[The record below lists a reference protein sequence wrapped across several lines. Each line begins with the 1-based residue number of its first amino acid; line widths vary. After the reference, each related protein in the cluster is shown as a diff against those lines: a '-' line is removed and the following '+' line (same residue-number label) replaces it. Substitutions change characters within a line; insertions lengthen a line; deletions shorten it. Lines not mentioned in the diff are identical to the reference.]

1 MIGRRAI
8 CLAVL
13 VLGAGCAP
21 RPASTFSTDAA
32 RTHVNTLARDI
43 GNRPLGSAA
52 NGRAREY
59 LVSTL
64 RGAGF
69 PDVQVRSG
77 DARRPDIGLTAR
89 VHNIVAIRPGT
100 RPEAIALVA
109 HYDSVPFGP
118 GASDDALGAA
128 VVVEAGRALAA
139 SGVSQHS
146 LLVLITDGEE
156 AGLLGAAAAAVDR
169 EVGYRIAAYL
179 NVDSVGSSGPSYL
192 FEAGPG
198 NGWIVQAWARA
209 APRPR
214 GASFAADIYRRLPN
228 DTDFSIL
235 KRTGAPGLNFAPIGD
250 SYAYHTPRDTAAR
263 LSDETIRQTG
273 ENLVAVAAH
282 LDRMDLA
289 GRTSDQPVYFDV
301 ARRFAIVYGPVA
313 STITTIGALVAG
325 LLGWFR
331 VALESAR
338 FAGPGRLAL
347 AAFWTNAGLFA
358 VFAAMTLA
366 AAALRAS
373 REAFHPWY
381 AHPER
386 FLVLLLAA
394 GGASAWAAAR
404 AGTLLP
410 ERWHGVRHPALV
422 WTMTLPVW
430 IVIAGVTSVF
440 APLSAFLWTL
450 PLGVAGILLLTLPTR
465 SVAAMRAASVV
476 VFVVVA
482 LLWLDNLVALT
493 WFMVAV
499 LGRLPVITPVW
510 IYPAILTL
518 GAIVLAPPAIAALVR
533 QRRLLHPAVGTS
545 AALLAIACAF
555 AWAWMA
561 PAYTEERPL
570 RRTAR
575 YVYEVPGGGTPAD
588 TAFWEI
594 GGVEP
599 GLDLGNGAPSG
610 WTAASEQARTSV
622 PLPPLADPFVFR
634 RTLDPGEPREP
645 PPAEVTRGVGPAGA
659 VTLRVLPYEPGL
671 VAVFVLPDRPVRAS
685 LPGTYR
691 RGRWAARYDAI
702 PTEGME
708 FTATLKAGDRAEAAR
723 VVLLRTGGGWL
734 PSWLAP
740 DRTAWETTAV
750 WIVAP

>member
-1 MIGRRAI
+1 MICGRKAI
-8 CLAVL
+8 GLVL
-13 VLGAGCAP
+13 LSLGAGCAP

-32 RTHVNTLARDI
+32 RAHVNALARI
-43 GNRPLGSAA
+43 GSRPFGTPA
-52 NGRAREY
+52 NAVARDY
-59 LVSTL
+59 LVEAL
-64 RGAGF
+64 RTAGF
-69 PDVQVRSG
+69 SDLQIRTAE
-77 DARRPDIGLTAR
+77 ARRLDVGLAAP
-89 VHNIVAIRPGT
+89 VHNIVAVKPGAK
-100 RPEAIALVA
+100 PEAIALVA

-179 NVDSVGSSGPSYL
+179 NVDSIGSSGPSHL

-198 NGWIVQAWARA
+198 NGWIVHAWARA

-289 GRTSDQPVYFDV
+289 RRTFDQPVYFDV
-301 ARRFAIVYGPVA
+301 ARRFAIVYGPVT
-313 STITTIGALVAG
+313 STIITFGALFAG
-325 LLGWFR
+325 MLGWYR
-331 VALESAR
+331 VALESAGL
-338 FAGPGRLAL
+338 AGPGRLAL
-347 AAFWTNAGLFA
+347 AAFWANAGLFA
-358 VFAAMTLA
+358 VFGAMTLA

-422 WTMTLPVW
+422 WTITLPVW
-430 IVIAGVTSVF
+430 IVIAAVASVF
-440 APLSAFLWTL
+440 APLSAFLWNF
-450 PLGVAGILLLTLPTR
+450 PLAVAGILLLALPTR

-545 AALLAIACAF
+545 AALLAITCAF
-555 AWAWMA
+555 AWAWRA
-561 PAYTEERPL
+561 PAYTEDRPL

-575 YVYEVPGGGTPAD
+575 YVSEVPGGTPAD

-610 WTAASEQARTSV
+610 WAAAREQARTSV
-622 PLPPLADPFVFR
+622 PLPPLAYPFVFR

-671 VAVFVLPDRPVRAS
+671 SAVFVLPDRPVRAS
-685 LPGTYR
+685 HPGTYR

-708 FTATLKAGDRAEAAR
+708 FTATLKAGDRADAAR
-723 VVLLRTGGGWL
+723 VVLLRTGGRL
-734 PSWLAP
+734 PFWLAP

>member
-1 MIGRRAI
+1 MICGRKAI

-13 VLGAGCAP
+13 LLGAGCAP

-32 RTHVNTLARDI
+32 RTHVNALAHIGSRPFGTPANAVARD
-43 GNRPLGSAA
+43 
-52 NGRAREY
+52 Y
-59 LVSTL
+59 LVETL
-64 RGAGF
+64 RAAGF
-69 PDVQVRSG
+69 PDVQIRTAE
-77 DARRPDIGLTAR
+77 ARRPDIGLAAP
-89 VHNIVAIRPGT
+89 VHNIVAVKPGAK
-100 RPEAIALVA
+100 PEAIALVA

-169 EVGYRIAAYL
+169 DVGYRIAAYL
-179 NVDSVGSSGPSYL
+179 NVDSIGSSGPSHL

-198 NGWIVQAWARA
+198 NGWIVHAWARA

-250 SYAYHTPRDTAAR
+250 SYAYHTARDTAAR

-273 ENLVAVAAH
+273 ENLVAVAAR

-289 GRTSDQPVYFDV
+289 RRTSDQPVYFDV

-313 STITTIGALVAG
+313 STIITIGALVAG

-331 VALESAR
+331 IALESAR
-338 FAGPGRLAL
+338 LAGPGRLAL
-347 AAFWTNAGLFA
+347 AAFWANAGLFA

-422 WTMTLPVW
+422 WTITLPVW

-450 PLGVAGILLLTLPTR
+450 PLAVAGILLLTLPTR

-482 LLWLDNLVALT
+482 LLWLDNLVALI

-499 LGRLPVITPVW
+499 LGRLPVVTPVW

-561 PAYTEERPL
+561 PAYTEDRPL

-575 YVYEVPGGGTPAD
+575 YVYEASGGSPAD
-588 TAFWEI
+588 TAFWEV
-594 GGVEP
+594 GGIEP
-599 GLDLGNGAPSG
+599 GLDLGGGAPSG
-610 WTAASEQARTSV
+610 WTVAREQARTTV
-622 PLPPLADPFVFR
+622 PLPPLAYPFVFR
-634 RTLDPGEPREP
+634 RTLDPGEPRDP

-659 VTLRVLPYEPGL
+659 VTLRVLPVRAG
-671 VAVFVLPDRPVRAS
+671 PVR
-685 LPGTYR
+685 R
-691 RGRWAARYDAI
+691 FRAA
-702 PTEGME
+702 
-708 FTATLKAGDRAEAAR
+708 
-723 VVLLRTGGGWL
+723 
-734 PSWLAP
+734 
-740 DRTAWETTAV
+740 
-750 WIVAP
+750 

>member
-1 MIGRRAI
+1 
-8 CLAVL
+8 V
-13 VLGAGCAP
+13 
-21 RPASTFSTDAA
+21 
-32 RTHVNTLARDI
+32 
-43 GNRPLGSAA
+43 
-52 NGRAREY
+52 E
-59 LVSTL
+59 
-64 RGAGF
+64 
-69 PDVQVRSG
+69 
-77 DARRPDIGLTAR
+77 
-89 VHNIVAIRPGT
+89 NIVAVKPGAK
-100 RPEAIALVA
+100 PEAIALVA

-118 GASDDALGAA
+118 GGSDNALGAA

-169 EVGYRIAAYL
+169 DVAYRIAAYL
-179 NVDSVGSSGPSYL
+179 NVDSIGSSGPSHM

-228 DTDFSIL
+228 DTDFSML
-235 KRTGAPGLNFAPIGD
+235 KKTGAPGLNFSPIGD
-250 SYAYHTPRDTAAR
+250 SYAYHTPRDTAER

-273 ENLVAVAAH
+273 ENIVAVAER
-282 LDRMDLA
+282 LDRMDLSR
-289 GRTSDQPVYFDV
+289 RTSDQLVYFDV
-301 ARRFAIVYGPVA
+301 ARRFAIAYGPIT
-313 STITTIGALVAG
+313 STIITIGALVAG

-338 FAGPGRLAL
+338 LAGPGRLAM
-347 AAFWTNAGLFA
+347 AAFWANAGLFA
-358 VFAAMTLA
+358 AFAAMTLA

-373 REAFHPWY
+373 REALHPWY

-386 FLVLLLAA
+386 FFILLVAA
-394 GGASAWAAAR
+394 GGACAWAASR
-404 AGTLLP
+404 VGILLP
-410 ERWHGVRHPALV
+410 ERWHGVRHPALI
-422 WTMTLPVW
+422 WTIALPVW

-450 PLGVAGILLLTLPTR
+450 PLAAAGILLLTLPTR
-465 SVAAMRAASVV
+465 SVAAMRAAAVV

-482 LLWLDNLVALT
+482 LLWLDNLAALA

-499 LGRLPVITPVW
+499 LGRQPVITPVW

-518 GAIVLAPPAIAALVR
+518 GAMVLAPPAIAALVR

-570 RRTAR
+570 RRVAR
-575 YVYEVPGGGTPAD
+575 YIDDAPGG

-599 GLDLGNGAPSG
+599 GLDLGDGAPAG
-610 WTAASEQARTSV
+610 WTPAAEQARTSV
-622 PLPPLADPFVFR
+622 PLPPLAHPFVFR
-634 RTLDPGEPREP
+634 RPVDPSEREP
-645 PPAEVTRGVGPAGA
+645 PPAEVTMTIEADGG
-659 VTLRVLPYEPGL
+659 VTLRVRPAEFSLF
-671 VAVFVLPDRPVRAS
+671 VSFVLPDRPVRAS
-685 LPGTYR
+685 LPGTFR
-691 RGRWAARYDAI
+691 RGRWAAHYDGI
-702 PTEGME
+702 PPEGVA
-708 FTATLKAGDRAEAAR
+708 FTAALKPGDRPDTAR
-723 VVLLRTGGGWL
+723 VVLVRTGGPL
-734 PSWLAP
+734 PSGSPLPRWLASE
-740 DRTAWETTAV
+740 RTAWETTST
-750 WIVAP
+750 WIVAPRQPLR

>member
-1 MIGRRAI
+1 
-8 CLAVL
+8 
-13 VLGAGCAP
+13 
-21 RPASTFSTDAA
+21 
-32 RTHVNTLARDI
+32 
-43 GNRPLGSAA
+43 
-52 NGRAREY
+52 
-59 LVSTL
+59 
-64 RGAGF
+64 
-69 PDVQVRSG
+69 
-77 DARRPDIGLTAR
+77 
-89 VHNIVAIRPGT
+89 
-100 RPEAIALVA
+100 
-109 HYDSVPFGP
+109 VPFGP

-156 AGLLGAAAAAVDR
+156 GGLLGAAAAAVDR
-169 EVGYRIAAYL
+169 EVAYRIAAYL
-179 NVDSVGSSGPSYL
+179 NVDSIGSSGPSHM

-250 SYAYHTPRDTAAR
+250 SYAYHTPRDTAER

-282 LDRMDLA
+282 LDRMDLSR
-289 GRTSDQPVYFDV
+289 RTADQAVYFDV

-313 STITTIGALVAG
+313 STIITIGALVAG

-338 FAGPGRLAL
+338 LAGPGRLAL
-347 AAFWTNAGLFA
+347 AAFWANAGLFA
-358 VFAAMTLA
+358 AFAAMTLA

-373 REAFHPWY
+373 REALHPWY

-394 GGASAWAAAR
+394 GGACAWAASR

-422 WTMTLPVW
+422 WTIALPVW
-430 IVIAGVTSVF
+430 IVIGGLVSIF

-450 PLGVAGILLLTLPTR
+450 PLAVAGILLLTLPTR
-465 SVAAMRAASVV
+465 SVAAMRAAAVV
-476 VFVVVA
+476 VLVAVA

-499 LGRLPVITPVW
+499 LGRQPVITPVW

-518 GAIVLAPPAIAALVR
+518 GAIMLAPPAIAALVR
-533 QRRLLHPAVGTS
+533 QRRLLHPAFGTS
-545 AALLAIACAF
+545 AALLAIAGAF
-555 AWAWMA
+555 TWAWMA

-575 YVYEVPGGGTPAD
+575 YVDDAPGG

-599 GLDLGNGAPSG
+599 GLDLGGGAPAG
-610 WTAASEQARTSV
+610 WMAVRDQARTSV
-622 PLPPLADPFVFR
+622 PMSPLAHPFVFR
-634 RTLDPGEPREP
+634 RTLDRGEPREP
-645 PPAEVTRGVGPAGA
+645 PPADVTMAIDAAGA
-659 VTLRVLPYEPGL
+659 LTVRVRPAEPSL
-671 VAVFVLPDRPVRAS
+671 SASFVLPDRPVRAS
-685 LPGTYR
+685 LPGRHR
-691 RGRWAARYDAI
+691 RGRWAAHYDAI
-702 PTEGME
+702 PAEGVA
-708 FTATLKAGDRAEAAR
+708 FTATLKPSDPADAVR
-723 VVLLRTGGGWL
+723 VILLRAGGPL
-734 PSWLAP
+734 PPWLAP
-740 DRTAWETTAV
+740 DRTAWETTSV
-750 WIVAP
+750 WILAPGPPLR